1 MYHNQY
7 NNQLSHLLV
16 IIMITV
22 KIQYDAINYIDEYCN
37 DCKGI
42 AIPRQR
48 RCVNL
53 IASENFAPVPVLEAV
68 GSVMVN
74 KYSEG
79 YPGSWG

>member
-1 MYHNQY
+1 M
-7 NNQLSHLLV
+7 S
-16 IIMITV
+16 TV
-22 KIQYDAINYIDEYCN
+22 
-37 DCKGI
+37 
-42 AIPRQR
+42 RQR

-79 YPGSWG
+79 YPGRGRFSMVFWGFKLQEVFNVFTVYLILLVLDFKRFK